1 MKTFLTLPIILM
13 FLLSYA
19 VTSDDN
25 KRNII
30 IEKCFKPTVLIE
42 STKSPASGT
51 GFITNSTKIEPID
64 CYCNIV
70 FSCEHILKSKD
81 LLIKCSDFDVDGIF
95 TNYQTYKG
103 EVAVVDGENDLS
115 LIYFLSPKK
124 MPCAELNQGYKPK
137 VCDELLAI
145 GHGLGET
152 SRFSEGKMTGVIRSE
167 TTKQILSY
175 KTSVSI
181 IFGDSGGPLFHE
193 NKVIGI
199 ANSMRNVDIAE
210 SKHPIYNISF
220 YKPLGLMS
228 GILKNNF
235 IKNDKFQ
242 EVHPPEILSMM
253 LWSKSLEIVD

>member
-1 MKTFLTLPIILM
+1 LCFLV
-13 FLLSYA
+13 Y
-19 VTSDDN
+19 
-25 KRNII
+25 
-30 IEKCFKPTVLIE
+30 
-42 STKSPASGT
+42 
-51 GFITNSTKIEPID
+51 
-64 CYCNIV
+64 
-70 FSCEHILKSKD
+70 
-81 LLIKCSDFDVDGIF
+81 
-95 TNYQTYKG
+95 
-103 EVAVVDGENDLS
+103 
-115 LIYFLSPKK
+115 
-124 MPCAELNQGYKPK
+124 
-137 VCDELLAI
+137 DELLAI